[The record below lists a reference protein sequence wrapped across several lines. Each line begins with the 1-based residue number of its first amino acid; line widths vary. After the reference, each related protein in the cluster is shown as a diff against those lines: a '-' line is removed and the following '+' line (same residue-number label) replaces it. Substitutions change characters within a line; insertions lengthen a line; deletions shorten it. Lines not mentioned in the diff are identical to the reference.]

1 MVEQL
6 DDPWHREGSVWIGKT
21 VRAPNGARGRVAGWL
36 PASESGYEDESGEP
50 ASLWRIA
57 WDDGA
62 DPNRDDELDESELI
76 AALDDAALR
85 EANTEL
91 SAAPSDALPPPPPP
105 RPPPPSRQ
113 PTEAA
118 ALDLADVRAAL
129 REAEAALAAAEV
141 RRDAA
146 EAESIANVDAQLE
159 ALSAALAAT
168 DTSDDT
174 SRLAALEQQAAEQA
188 ELLEVNAQLCTLER
202 EQNEIMLEQL
212 ELLHAGEDRQI
223 AEMEALLVR
232 ARLMQAGDLDDAAD
246 EAA

>member
-1 MVEQL
+1 M
-6 DDPWHREGSVWIGKT
+6 
-21 VRAPNGARGRVAGWL
+21 
-36 PASESGYEDESGEP
+36 
-50 ASLWRIA
+50 
-57 WDDGA
+57 
-62 DPNRDDELDESELI
+62 
-76 AALDDAALR
+76 
-85 EANTEL
+85 
-91 SAAPSDALPPPPPP
+91 
-105 RPPPPSRQ
+105 
-113 PTEAA
+113 
-118 ALDLADVRAAL
+118 
-129 REAEAALAAAEV
+129 
-141 RRDAA
+141 

-159 ALSAALAAT
+159 ALSSALAAT